1 LEQQVWGQGFPAPIF
16 CDEFAIKQQKIVGE
30 KHLKLSLQ
38 LQSEGQQ
45 ILDGIYFFQ
54 QEFLPEQVKLLYQ
67 VQTNRFNDRKN
78 IQLQILHV
86 MGA

>member
-1 LEQQVWGQGFPAPIF
+1 
-16 CDEFAIKQQKIVGE
+16 
-30 KHLKLSLQ
+30 LQ

-54 QEFLPEQVKLLYQ
+54 QEFLPEQAKLLYQ